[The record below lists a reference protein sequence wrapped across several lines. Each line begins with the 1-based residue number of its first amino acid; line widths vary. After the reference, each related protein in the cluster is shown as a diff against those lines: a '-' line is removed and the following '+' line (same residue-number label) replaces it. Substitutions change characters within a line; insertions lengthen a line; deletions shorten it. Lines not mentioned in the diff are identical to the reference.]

1 VPGPPANR
9 TQRGREDGLLAD
21 RYGARGRDVTIRNA
35 ILAARR
41 DGSDVAEA
49 LRRAIDAGIAP
60 RQLRLF

>member
-1 VPGPPANR
+1 M
-9 TQRGREDGLLAD
+9 
-21 RYGARGRDVTIRNA
+21 IRNA